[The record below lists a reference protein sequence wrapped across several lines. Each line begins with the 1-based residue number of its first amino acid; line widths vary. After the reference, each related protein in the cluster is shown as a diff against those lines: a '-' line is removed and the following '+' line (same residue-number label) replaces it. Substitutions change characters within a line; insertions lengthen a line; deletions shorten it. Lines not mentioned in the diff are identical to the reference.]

1 MKNNKFNIFMHG
13 DETRSLALNDGHKLH
28 ISDSKLFS
36 KIFWSKNQEVNEQFF
51 TYRGRLLVLDL

>member
-1 MKNNKFNIFMHG
+1 MHG